1 MAAQRVNLGNFGI
14 KFMNIEKLAL
24 PGVYVFELKRFG
36 DDRGFF
42 SETFSMRAFNEVV
55 PGLTFVQDNHSLS
68 RDKGVIR
75 GMHFQTP
82 PDAQGKLVRVTAGR
96 VLDVIVDIRKG
107 SPTYGEHVGVELSA
121 DNWKQLWVPPGF
133 AHAFCTLEENT
144 EFLYKVTDFYA
155 PHSDAG
161 IAFDDP
167 DLGID
172 WPIDPKTAILSD
184 KDRNLPRLKDIE
196 SPFTFESA

>member
-1 MAAQRVNLGNFGI
+1 
-14 KFMNIEKLAL
+14 MNIEELAL
-24 PGVYVFELKRFG
+24 PGVYVFEPKRFG

-82 PDAQGKLVRVTAGR
+82 PDAQGKLVRVTAGK

-133 AHAFCTLEENT
+133 AHAFCTLEDST

-155 PHSDAG
+155 PQSDAG

-172 WPIDPKTAILSD
+172 WPIDTKAAILSE

-196 SPFTFESA
+196 SPFTFEGA